1 MKLFDA
7 NQPVVSPPVWKGRD
21 SVAKLGQT
29 HAIVVAVPAGSAGKV
44 KTQVVRT
51 DPLVAPIKKGQQ
63 IGVLKISNGD
73 QPLAGAVDCVGAG
86 RRSRRVGPNL
96 GCHPLMDQVRER
108 IVLDLG
114 GQGPSACGMVAR
126 LI

>member
-21 SVAKLGQT
+21 SLAKLGQT
-29 HAIVVAVPAGSAGKV
+29 HAIVVAVPAGGAGKV

-73 QPLAGAVDCVGAG
+73 QPLAEVPLIALEMVEEAG
-86 RRSRRVGPNL
+86 VL
-96 GCHPLMDQVRER
+96 GRTWDA
-108 IVLDLG
+108 I
-114 GQGPSACGMVAR
+114 R
-126 LI
+126 LWIK